1 MGVLHPIAEIQMEK
15 KMDHEMETK
24 VMGPLS
30 LGTSFILWALNPKPL
45 TLRPKTLNPK
55 TPKALDP

>member
-45 TLRPKTLNPK
+45 GLGLYCGYIGVI
-55 TPKALDP
+55 LG